1 MCYILSHRNIHIC
14 MKLFFYYSSSKGI
27 DGRSI
32 IGEKGER
39 GERGFPVII
48 TIALLQ
54 AHKESGKSTLR
65 QSD

>member
-1 MCYILSHRNIHIC
+1 MCYILSHENFHIR
-14 MKLFFYYSSSKGI
+14 MTFFSSKGI

-48 TIALLQ
+48 TIALL
-54 AHKESGKSTLR
+54 
-65 QSD
+65 